1 LATSL
6 EIQPEQPV
14 SRTEN
19 TGKQIRNTILQAIP
33 ESEYSLLRSYLQTV
47 RLEHQQILFQPNE
60 TIEYCYF
67 PNSGMVSMV
76 VVTKEG
82 SSVEVGVVGFEGFV
96 GLPVAFGFETSPL
109 QAIIQV
115 SPAEAVRIK
124 ADTLR
129 RLIGSAPELKV
140 QLDRFAVIQGAIV
153 GQLAACNRV
162 HELEPRLA
170 RWLAMSHD
178 RVQTDT
184 MNLTQEF
191 LSEMLGTARPSVTLA
206 AGALQRKGAI
216 EYVRGAIKVQNRELL
231 EQSACGC
238 YEVIRKYNTAMGL
251 QA

>member
-1 LATSL
+1 MATSL

-129 RLIGSAPELKV
+129 RLIGSHRNLKSNWTV
-140 QLDRFAVIQGAIV
+140 LR
-153 GQLAACNRV
+153 
-162 HELEPRLA
+162 
-170 RWLAMSHD
+170 
-178 RVQTDT
+178 
-184 MNLTQEF
+184 
-191 LSEMLGTARPSVTLA
+191 
-206 AGALQRKGAI
+206 
-216 EYVRGAIKVQNRELL
+216 
-231 EQSACGC
+231 
-238 YEVIRKYNTAMGL
+238 
-251 QA
+251 

>member
-6 EIQPEQPV
+6 EIEPRQPAN
-14 SRTEN
+14 RTEN
-19 TGKQIRNTILQAIP
+19 SGKLIRNTILQAIP
-33 ESEYSLLRSYLQTV
+33 ESEFSLLQSHLQTV
-47 RLEHQQILFQPNE
+47 RLEHEQVLFQPNQA
-60 TIEYCYF
+60 IEYCYF

-76 VVTKEG
+76 VVTSEG
-82 SSVEVGVVGFEGFV
+82 SSVEVGVMGFEGFV

-109 QAIIQV
+109 QAIIQI

-124 ADTLR
+124 ADVVR
-129 RLIGSAPELKV
+129 RLIGSVPELKV

-162 HELEPRLA
+162 HELEQRLA

-206 AGALQRKGAI
+206 AGALQRKQAI
-216 EYVRGAIKVQNRELL
+216 EYARGAIKVINRQLL
-231 EQSACGC
+231 VDSACGC
-238 YEVIRKYNTAMGL
+238 YGVIRQYNAALGL
-251 QA
+251 EG